1 MATQTYDAFIAYSSR
16 LDEARGRAVTTLSSS
31 IQVATQTYDAFI
43 GYSSRLDEARGRA
56 VTTLSHL
63 SLHLPHTL

>member
-1 MATQTYDAFIAYSSR
+1 MATQTYDTFITYSSC
-16 LDEARGRAVTTLSSS
+16 LDEARVHAVTILSSS

-43 GYSSRLDEARGRA
+43 AYSSCLDEAVARA